1 MTVKKTFAY
10 SILALFAVILMVP
23 ASSGAGETRVI
34 SHDGINGWACWTSGS
49 VPCGGGH
56 DNPITVQQSS
66 DYGKPT
72 PSLKITGNVQTNEVA
87 CASKT
92 ISSTW
97 DIYKISLS
105 FDVLGS
111 NTQGNYPVIEI
122 NDKRFG
128 KISGGSYEWIHGNFS
143 EDISNQESVEVRL
156 CIFSKWAGSDPSTEY
171 YDNIKIKTTEVD
183 PTYVA
188 AQEEAERQAEQETED
203 AKKAADAAEKAAK
216 AAADAAEEAEREAE
230 AYEEKAESDEKRAAA
245 MEKTAASIKRSA
257 NAAEIAMLAAEQA
270 LEDANRA
277 KEFAQQEAVY
287 KLDAAKAM
295 EKALKAMEK
304 ADEAEERLAEAERA
318 FDLNQQGRAEAKAQD
333 ARDAADIARDYAN
346 EAQVILASFPTAFAQ
361 SEQSGGVISPPG
373 GGCLI
378 ATAAFGSEMAPQ
390 VQFLRELR
398 DNTVLQTE
406 SGTSFMT
413 GFNQF
418 YYSFSPVVADYEREN
433 PVFKEAVKITLTP
446 LLTSLTLL
454 QYADI
459 DSESEMLGYGISV
472 ILLNIG
478 MYFVAPAVLIMK
490 IRKRI

>member
-1 MTVKKTFAY
+1 MKKVFAY
-10 SILALFAVILMVP
+10 STLALFAVILMVP

-56 DNPITVQQSS
+56 PERPITVQQSS

-72 PSLKITGNVQTNEVA
+72 PSLKITGDVQTNEVA

-97 DIYKISLS
+97 DIERLSLS

-122 NDKRFG
+122 NDNRQ
-128 KISGGSYEWIHGNFS
+128 KIRGDSYEWIHGNFS

-156 CIFSKWAGSDPSTEY
+156 CIFSKWAGSDAITEY
-171 YDNIKIKTTEVD
+171 YDNIKITTTEVD
-183 PTYVA
+183 PAYVV
-188 AQEEAERQAEQETED
+188 AQEEAERQAEQETAD
-203 AKKAADAAEKAAK
+203 AEKAADAAEAAQKAAEEK
-216 AAADAAEEAEREAE
+216 AKEDERKAEADEARADAADRSALAIERSTIAAER
-230 AYEEKAESDEKRAAA
+230 
-245 MEKTAASIKRSA
+245 
-257 NAAEIAMLAAEQA
+257 AMLAAERA
-270 LEDANRA
+270 MIDA
-277 KEFAQQEAVY
+277 
-287 KLDAAKAM
+287 
-295 EKALKAMEK
+295 EKALEYANREASFLTEAAEAKELALKAVKK
-304 ADEAEERLAEAERA
+304 ADESRERLDEAERA
-318 FDLNQQGRAEAKAQD
+318 LELYQQERAQEKAQD
-333 ARDAADIARDYAN
+333 ARDAANAAIGYADQVHTIALS
-346 EAQVILASFPTAFAQ
+346 IPKGFAQ
-361 SEQSGGVISPPG
+361 PESSGGVVSTPG

-390 VQFLRELR
+390 VQFLREIR

-418 YYSFSPVVADYEREN
+418 YYSFSPVIADYEREN
-433 PVFKEAVKITLTP
+433 PAFKETVKLALTP
-446 LLTSLTLL
+446 LLSSLTLL
-454 QYADI
+454 QFTDI
-459 DSESEMLGYGISV
+459 DSESEMLGYGIGV

-478 MYFVAPAVLIMK
+478 MYFVAPAALIMAV
-490 IRKRI
+490 RKRIIKK

>member
-23 ASSGAGETRVI
+23 AASSAGETRVI

-56 DNPITVQQSS
+56 PERPITVQQSS

-72 PSLKITGNVQTNEVA
+72 PSLKITGDVQTNQVA

-97 DIYKISLS
+97 DIERLSLS

-122 NDKRFG
+122 NNNRS
-128 KISGGSYEWIHGNFS
+128 KIGGDSYEWIHGNFS

-156 CIFSKWAGSDPSTEY
+156 CIFSKWAGSDASTEY
-171 YDNIKIKTTEVD
+171 YDNIKITTTEVD

-245 MEKTAASIKRSA
+245 MEKTADAIERSKDAAKDAMRSA
-257 NAAEIAMLAAEQA
+257 KRAMEDAKSAQEFAEREAAYMK
-270 LEDANRA
+270 DANRA
-277 KEFAQQEAVY
+277 
-287 KLDAAKAM
+287 M
-295 EKALKAMEK
+295 EKAVKAQEK
-304 ADEAEERLAEAERA
+304 AAEAEKRLAEAERA
-318 FDLNQQGRAEAKAQD
+318 FELNQQGKAEEKAEDAK
-333 ARDAADIARDYAN
+333 DAADAAREYADDV
-346 EAQVILASFPTAFAQ
+346 QYILASFPSAFAQ
-361 SEQSGGVISPPG
+361 SEPSGGVISPSG

-390 VQFLRELR
+390 VQFLREIR

-418 YYSFSPVVADYEREN
+418 YYSFSPAIADYEREN
-433 PVFKEAVKITLTP
+433 PVFKEAVKLTLTP

-459 DSESEMLGYGISV
+459 DSESEMLGYGIGV

-478 MYFVAPAVLIMK
+478 MYFVAPAILIISK
-490 IRKRI
+490 